1 LCSSVNSHSIF
12 GEFMIERIR
21 GILVQKSPT
30 FVVVECAGVGYG
42 INISA
47 YTAGKL
53 PEEGTEITLHTHL
66 VVREDS
72 MTLFG
77 FADKTEKDT
86 FIMLLDVNGV
96 GPKLAQRILSGSTP
110 ADLLNMIASDNKAA
124 LGKIKG
130 LGKKTCEQMTLTL
143 KEKAGAMLQAL
154 GDVEGSGITGMG
166 ALTGAKMEAVL
177 ALHTLGVKDP
187 AAEKAVIKAV
197 EVLGDSADA
206 AALIPEA
213 LKYL

>member
-1 LCSSVNSHSIF
+1 
-12 GEFMIERIR
+12 MIERIR
-21 GILVQKSPT
+21 GILVQKTPT

-53 PEEGTEITLHTHL
+53 PEEGVEVTLHTNL

-77 FADKTEKDT
+77 FADTTEKNL
-86 FIMLLDVNGV
+86 FLMLLDVNGV
-96 GPKLAQRILSGSTP
+96 GPKMAQRILSGVTP

-124 LGKIKG
+124 LSKIKG

-143 KEKAGAMLQAL
+143 KDKAGAMLQSL
-154 GDVEGSGITGMG
+154 GDVEGSGITSVG
-166 ALTGAKMEAVL
+166 ALTGAKLEAVL

-187 AAEKAVIKAV
+187 AAEKAVVKAV
-197 EVLGDSADA
+197 EVLGDSVDA
-206 AALIPEA
+206 ASLIPEA

>member
-1 LCSSVNSHSIF
+1 
-12 GEFMIERIR
+12 MIERIR

-42 INISA
+42 VNISA

-53 PEEGTEITLHTHL
+53 PEEGAEIVLHTNL

-96 GPKLAQRILSGSTP
+96 GPKLAQRILSGTTP
-110 ADLLNMIASDNKAA
+110 ADLLNMIASDNKAS
-124 LGKIKG
+124 LSKIKG

-154 GDVEGSGITGMG
+154 GDVEGSGVTGMG

-187 AAEKAVIKAV
+187 AAEKAVVKAV
-197 EVLGDSADA
+197 EVLGDAADA

>member
-1 LCSSVNSHSIF
+1 
-12 GEFMIERIR
+12 MIERIR
-21 GILVQKSPT
+21 GILVQKTPT

-53 PEEGTEITLHTHL
+53 PDEGAEVTLHTNL

-77 FADKTEKDT
+77 FADTVEKDL
-86 FIMLLDVNGV
+86 FLMFLSVNGI

-110 ADLLNMIASDNKAA
+110 SDLLNMIASDNKAA
-124 LGKIKG
+124 LSKIKG

-143 KEKAGAMLQAL
+143 KEKAGVMMQSL
-154 GDVEGSGITGMG
+154 GSVEGSGITNVG
-166 ALTGAKMEAVL
+166 ALTGAKFEAVL

-187 AAEKAVIKAV
+187 AAEKAVVKAV
-197 EVLGDSADA
+197 EVLGDSVDA
-206 AALIPEA
+206 ASLIPEA

>member
-1 LCSSVNSHSIF
+1 
-12 GEFMIERIR
+12 MIERIR

-53 PEEGTEITLHTHL
+53 PEEGTEVVLHTNL

-130 LGKKTCEQMTLTL
+130 LGKKTCEQMVRAL
-143 KEKAGAMLQAL
+143 KDKAGTMLQAL
-154 GDVEGSGITGMG
+154 GNVEGSGVTSMG

-187 AAEKAVIKAV
+187 AAEKAVVKAA
-197 EVLGDSADA
+197 EILGDTADA
-206 AALIPEA
+206 ATLIPEA

>member
-1 LCSSVNSHSIF
+1 
-12 GEFMIERIR
+12 MIEQIR
-21 GILVQKSPT
+21 GILVEKSPT
-30 FVVVECAGVGYG
+30 FVVVDVNGVGYG
-42 INISA
+42 VNISA

-53 PEEGTEITLHTHL
+53 PEVNNEVKLYTNL

-77 FADKTEKDT
+77 FADKTEKDS
-86 FIMLLDVNGV
+86 FLMLLDVNGV

-110 ADLLNMIASDNKAA
+110 ADLLNMIASDNKSA

-130 LGKKTCEQMTLTL
+130 LGKKTCEQMVLSL

-154 GDVEGSGITGMG
+154 GGVEGSGIASMG
-166 ALTGAKMEAVL
+166 TLTGAKMEAVL

-187 AAEKAVIKAV
+187 AAEKAVMKAA

-206 AALIPEA
+206 ATLIPEA

>member
-1 LCSSVNSHSIF
+1 
-12 GEFMIERIR
+12 MIERIR
-21 GILVQKSPT
+21 GILVQKTPT

-42 INISA
+42 VNISA
-47 YTAGKL
+47 YTAGKH
-53 PEEGTEITLHTHL
+53 PEEGVEVTLHTNL

-77 FADKTEKDT
+77 FADTTEKNL
-86 FIMLLDVNGV
+86 FLMLLDVNGV
-96 GPKLAQRILSGSTP
+96 GPKMAQRILSGVTP
-110 ADLLNMIASDNKAA
+110 ADLLNMIANDNKAA
-124 LGKIKG
+124 LSKIKG
-130 LGKKTCEQMTLTL
+130 FGKKTCEQMTLTL
-143 KEKAGAMLQAL
+143 KDKAGAMLQSL
-154 GDVEGSGITGMG
+154 GDVEGSGITGIG
-166 ALTGAKMEAVL
+166 ALTGAKLEAVL

-187 AAEKAVIKAV
+187 AAEKAVVKAV

>member
-1 LCSSVNSHSIF
+1 
-12 GEFMIERIR
+12 MIERVH
-21 GILVQKSPT
+21 GILIEKTPT
-30 FVVVECAGVGYG
+30 FVVVDVNGIGYG
-42 INISA
+42 VNISA

-53 PEEGTEITLHTHL
+53 PEAGAEVTLHTNL

-77 FADKTEKDT
+77 FADTTEKST
-86 FIMLLDVNGV
+86 FLMLLDVNGV
-96 GPKLAQRILSGSTP
+96 GPKLAQRILSGTSP
-110 ADLLNMIASDNKAA
+110 ADLLNMLASDNKSA
-124 LGKIKG
+124 LSKIKG
-130 LGKKTCEQMTLTL
+130 LGKKTCEQMVLTL
-143 KEKAGAMLQAL
+143 KDKAATMLQGL
-154 GDVEGSGITGMG
+154 GNVEGSGVTSMG

-187 AAEKAVIKAV
+187 AAEKAVVKAV
-197 EVLGDSADA
+197 EILGDEADA

>member
-1 LCSSVNSHSIF
+1 
-12 GEFMIERIR
+12 MIERIR
-21 GILVQKSPT
+21 GILVQKTPT

-42 INISA
+42 VNISA

-53 PEEGTEITLHTHL
+53 PDEGAEVVLHTNL
-66 VVREDS
+66 IVREDS

-77 FADKTEKDT
+77 FADTVEKDL
-86 FIMLLDVNGV
+86 FLMFLSVNGI

-110 ADLLNMIASDNKAA
+110 SDLLNMIASDNKAA
-124 LGKIKG
+124 LSKIKG

-143 KEKAGAMLQAL
+143 KEKAGTMMQSL
-154 GDVEGSGITGMG
+154 GNVEGSGITNVGT
-166 ALTGAKMEAVL
+166 LTGSKLEAVL

-187 AAEKAVIKAV
+187 AAEKAVVKAV
-197 EVLGDSADA
+197 EVLGDSVDA

>member
-1 LCSSVNSHSIF
+1 MSSSTKEQF
-12 GEFMIERIR
+12 GEIMIERIR

-30 FVVVECAGVGYG
+30 FVVMECAGVGYG

-47 YTAGKL
+47 YTASKL
-53 PEEGTEITLHTHL
+53 PEEGTEVVLHTNL

-143 KEKAGAMLQAL
+143 KEKAGTMLQAL
-154 GDVEGSGITGMG
+154 GDVEGSGITSMG

>member
-1 LCSSVNSHSIF
+1 
-12 GEFMIERIR
+12 MIERIR
-21 GILVQKSPT
+21 GILAEKSPT
-30 FVVVECAGVGYG
+30 FVVVDVNGVGYG
-42 INISA
+42 VNISA

-53 PEEGTEITLHTHL
+53 PEEGAEVTLYTNL

-77 FADKTEKDT
+77 FADKTEKT
-86 FIMLLDVNGV
+86 IFLMLIDVNGV
-96 GPKLAQRILSGSTP
+96 GPKMAQRILSGVSP
-110 ADLLNMIASDNKAA
+110 ADLLNMIASDNKSA
-124 LGKIKG
+124 LSKIKG

-143 KEKAGAMLQAL
+143 KEKAGTLLQAL
-154 GDVEGSGITGMG
+154 GNEEGSGVTSMG

-187 AAEKAVIKAV
+187 AAEKAVVKAV
-197 EVLGDSADA
+197 EILGDSADA

>member
-1 LCSSVNSHSIF
+1 
-12 GEFMIERIR
+12 MIERIR
-21 GILVQKSPT
+21 GILAEKSPT
-30 FVVVECAGVGYG
+30 FVVVDVNGVGYG
-42 INISA
+42 VNISA
-47 YTAGKL
+47 YTAVKL
-53 PEEGTEITLHTHL
+53 PEEGSEVTLYTNL

-77 FADKTEKDT
+77 FADKTEKNI
-86 FIMLLDVNGV
+86 FLMLLDVNGV
-96 GPKLAQRILSGSTP
+96 GPKMAQRILSGVTP

-124 LGKIKG
+124 LSKIKG
-130 LGKKTCEQMTLTL
+130 LGKKTCEQMTLSL
-143 KEKAGAMLQAL
+143 KEKAGALLQAL

-187 AAEKAVIKAV
+187 AAEKAVVKAA
-197 EVLGDSADA
+197 EILGDSADA

>member
-1 LCSSVNSHSIF
+1 
-12 GEFMIERIR
+12 MIERIK
-21 GILVQKSPT
+21 GILVEKTPT
-30 FVVVECAGVGYG
+30 FVVVDVNGVGYG
-42 INISA
+42 VNISA

-53 PEEGTEITLHTHL
+53 PEIDSEVTLQTYL
-66 VVREDS
+66 AVREDS

-86 FIMLLDVNGV
+86 FIMLLDVNGI
-96 GPKLAQRILSGSTP
+96 GPKLAQRILSGVSP
-110 ADLLNMIASDNKAA
+110 ADLLNMIASDNKSA
-124 LGKIKG
+124 LSKIKG
-130 LGKKTCEQMTLTL
+130 LGKKTCEQMTLSL
-143 KEKAGAMLQAL
+143 KEKAGALLQAL
-154 GDVEGSGITGMG
+154 GNVEGSGVTSMG

-187 AAEKAVIKAV
+187 AAEKAVVKAA
-197 EVLGDSADA
+197 EILGDSADA

>member
-1 LCSSVNSHSIF
+1 
-12 GEFMIERIR
+12 MIEQIR
-21 GILVQKSPT
+21 GILVEKSPT
-30 FVVVECAGVGYG
+30 FVVVDVNGVGYG
-42 INISA
+42 VNISA

-53 PEEGTEITLHTHL
+53 PEVNNEVKLYTNL

-86 FIMLLDVNGV
+86 FLMLLDVNGV

-110 ADLLNMIASDNKAA
+110 ADLLNMIASDNKSA

-130 LGKKTCEQMTLTL
+130 LGKKTCEQMVLSL

-154 GDVEGSGITGMG
+154 GGVEGSGIESMG

-187 AAEKAVIKAV
+187 AAEKAVMKAA

-206 AALIPEA
+206 ATLIPEA

>member
-1 LCSSVNSHSIF
+1 
-12 GEFMIERIR
+12 MIERVR
-21 GILVQKSPT
+21 GILVEKSPT
-30 FVVVECAGVGYG
+30 FIVVECGTPTGGVGYG

-47 YTAGKL
+47 FTAGKL
-53 PEEGTEITLHTHL
+53 PEIGTEVTLYTNL

-77 FADKTEKDT
+77 FADQAEKDT
-86 FIMLLDVNGV
+86 FLMLLDVNGV
-96 GPKLAQRILSGSTP
+96 GPKMAQRILSGVSP
-110 ADLLNMIASDNKAA
+110 ADLLNMIASDNKSA

-130 LGKKTCEQMTLTL
+130 LGKKTCEQMVITL
-143 KEKAGAMLQAL
+143 KDKAATMLQGL
-154 GDVEGSGITGMG
+154 GNVEGSGVTSMG
-166 ALTGAKMEAVL
+166 TLTGAKMEAVL

-187 AAEKAVIKAV
+187 AAEKAVVKAV

>member
-1 LCSSVNSHSIF
+1 
-12 GEFMIERIR
+12 MIERVK
-21 GILVQKSPT
+21 GILAEKSPT
-30 FVVVECAGVGYG
+30 FVVVDVNGVGYG
-42 INISA
+42 VNISA

-53 PEEGTEITLHTHL
+53 PEEGAEVLLYTNH

-77 FADKTEKDT
+77 FADKTEKDI
-86 FIMLLDVNGV
+86 FLMLLDVNGV
-96 GPKLAQRILSGSTP
+96 GPKMAQRILSGVSP

-130 LGKKTCEQMTLTL
+130 LGKKTCEQMTLSL
-143 KEKAGAMLQAL
+143 KEKAGTLLQAL
-154 GDVEGSGITGMG
+154 GNVEGSGITSMG
-166 ALTGAKMEAVL
+166 TLTGAKMEAVL

-187 AAEKAVIKAV
+187 AAEKAVVKAA
-197 EVLGDSADA
+197 EILGDSADA

>member
-1 LCSSVNSHSIF
+1 
-12 GEFMIERIR
+12 MIERIR
-21 GILVQKSPT
+21 GILAEKSPT
-30 FVVVECAGVGYG
+30 FVVVDVNGIGYG
-42 INISA
+42 VNISA

-53 PEEGTEITLHTHL
+53 PEEGAEVTLYTNL

-77 FADKTEKDT
+77 FADKTEKNI
-86 FIMLLDVNGV
+86 FLMLLDVNGV
-96 GPKLAQRILSGSTP
+96 GPKMAQRILSGVTP

-124 LGKIKG
+124 LSKIKG
-130 LGKKTCEQMTLTL
+130 LGKKTCEQMTLSL
-143 KEKAGAMLQAL
+143 KERAGALLQAL

-166 ALTGAKMEAVL
+166 SLTGAKMEAVL

-187 AAEKAVIKAV
+187 AAEKAVVKAA
-197 EVLGDSADA
+197 EILGDFADA